1 MIPAG
6 TVFGSNLEKG
16 MRQLA
21 RWFVQGLIVLLPIVT
36 TIWVLTNL
44 FVWVDDLFPIRT
56 PGLGF
61 VLAVITVTLV
71 GWLTS
76 LFIGRWLVRGME
88 WLLEQIPLVRSL
100 YHTVKDFFAAVSG
113 QRKTFDRP
121 VVVTLFP
128 GGDAKVLGFVTR
140 EDLKE
145 IGLPGE
151 VAVLLQQSLNFAGNL
166 IIFPKA
172 QVRPLDVDS
181 GKFLTF
187 LMSGGLTGELV
198 APPKSAEGAGTGAA
212 AP

>member
-1 MIPAG
+1 
-6 TVFGSNLEKG
+6 

-44 FVWVDDLFPIRT
+44 FVWVDDMFPIRT
-56 PGLGF
+56 PGLAF
-61 VLAVITVTLV
+61 VCAVITVTLV

-76 LFIGRWLVRGME
+76 LFIGRWLVRAME
-88 WLLEQIPLVRSL
+88 WLLERIPLVRSL
-100 YHTVKDFFAAVSG
+100 YSTVKDFFGAVGG

-121 VVVTLFP
+121 VVVTLLP

-140 EDLKE
+140 EDLSE

-166 IIFPKA
+166 VIFPKA
-172 QVRPLDVDS
+172 QVRSLDVDS

-198 APPKSAEGAGTGAA
+198 PPPKPAAGAGTGAA